1 MWYCGLFTIPTNNAT
16 ATYNHMSSKFV
27 GFYKEN
33 IEHMLLFIIAWI
45 GDILVKSLHI
55 YWYYQQHF
63 EYNHQLEMFFELT

>member
-1 MWYCGLFTIPTNNAT
+1 
-16 ATYNHMSSKFV
+16 MSSKFV

-63 EYNHQLEMFFELT
+63 EYNHQLEMFFELTLGFLCPSVVYLRLELM